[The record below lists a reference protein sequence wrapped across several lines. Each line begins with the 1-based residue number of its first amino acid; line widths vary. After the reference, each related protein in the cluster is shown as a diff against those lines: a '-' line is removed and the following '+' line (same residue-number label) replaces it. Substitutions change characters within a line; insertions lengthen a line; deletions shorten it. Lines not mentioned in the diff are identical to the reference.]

1 MGTRLER
8 DARRAYPH
16 RDARPSERWEPERQ
30 PHPHMRRKRR
40 SWPARSLLAFCVV
53 VASVAMAA
61 TVSMLLQPQSAPL
74 ARVRV
79 AGQAAAAGVA
89 TATPAGATNATSGVV
104 CHIPPALSGMLMPRQ
119 IEHPVQHGTRILGD
133 GTVASCMRIGLPVP
147 RPAAGNPNLPGQV
160 ILVSL
165 TQQWLWAYQD
175 GKMVFATPV
184 TTGMPYLWT
193 PQGMFPITV
202 KRTDQM
208 FYSPWPPGS
217 PFYYTPQHVNYEM
230 LFREK
235 GFYIHDA
242 PWRHAF
248 GPGTEVPHT
257 SPDGTQ
263 ETGSHG
269 CVEVVTPAAAWL
281 YNWAAIGA
289 TVDIVA

>member
-1 MGTRLER
+1 MGTRSYR
-8 DARRAYPH
+8 DVRTASPRYDPRL
-16 RDARPSERWEPERQ
+16 DG
-30 PHPHMRRKRR
+30 RRKR
-40 SWPARSLLAFCVV
+40 ARPNRLARLLLAFCVV
-53 VASVAMAA
+53 VGLAAMSF
-61 TVSMLLQPQSAPL
+61 TVSMLLAPGTPPPG
-74 ARVRV
+74 VHV
-79 AGQAAAAGVA
+79 VGQAAAGV
-89 TATPAGATNATSGVV
+89 TAVPTGTSGTADDVASAV
-104 CHIPPALSGMLMPRQ
+104 CHIPPAQPGMLTPYQ
-119 IEHPVQHGTRILGD
+119 IEHPMQVGTRIQGN
-133 GTVASCMRIGLPVP
+133 GQVASCVHFGLSIPD
-147 RPAAGNPNLPGQV
+147 PAAGNPNLPGQV

-175 GKMVFATPV
+175 GALVFATPV
-184 TTGMPYLWT
+184 TTGMPNLWT
-193 PQGMFPITV
+193 PQGTFPISV

-217 PFYYTPQHVNYEM
+217 PYYYTPEHINYEM

-242 PWRHAF
+242 PWRHDF
-248 GPGTEVPHT
+248 GPDTEVPHT
-257 SPDGTQ
+257 NPDGTQ